1 MQTGSVK
8 DLQQAIQKATSWP
21 NELFPLYDELSGDES
36 DVALV
41 ERARAALA
49 ALEAEDVRDV
59 EMS

>member
-8 DLQQAIQKATSWP
+8 DLQQAIQKATWP
-21 NELFPLYDELSGDES
+21 AQNELSGDES